1 MNKITTNNTIPIPI
15 PIDTNEFDGHQFFLA
30 KTISLACEV
39 PIESVDTMNH
49 LSPLSFLISTCLL
62 VVAMNAVLILLA
74 PVKAGLEY
82 LHHSGDKKKR
92 NRSLIVP
99 GVILS
104 GLCYANPIIMTLYS
118 ADDPQATIFN
128 SSELF
133 RQKQPECDKVCKAEA
148 LELI

>member
-1 MNKITTNNTIPIPI
+1 M
-15 PIDTNEFDGHQFFLA
+15 GHQFFLA

-92 NRSLIVP
+92 KKKAKKTSVHDIELTWLMHLKKQSRIL
-99 GVILS
+99 VI
-104 GLCYANPIIMTLYS
+104 
-118 ADDPQATIFN
+118 
-128 SSELF
+128 
-133 RQKQPECDKVCKAEA
+133 KK
-148 LELI
+148 

>member
-1 MNKITTNNTIPIPI
+1 MNNLTMNNITTNNTIPIPI

-82 LHHSGDKKKR
+82 LHNNKKILEVPNPNAENTKVGPKFELSAPNRHSKR
-92 NRSLIVP
+92 KTGSQI
-99 GVILS
+99 
-104 GLCYANPIIMTLYS
+104 
-118 ADDPQATIFN
+118 
-128 SSELF
+128 
-133 RQKQPECDKVCKAEA
+133 
-148 LELI
+148 